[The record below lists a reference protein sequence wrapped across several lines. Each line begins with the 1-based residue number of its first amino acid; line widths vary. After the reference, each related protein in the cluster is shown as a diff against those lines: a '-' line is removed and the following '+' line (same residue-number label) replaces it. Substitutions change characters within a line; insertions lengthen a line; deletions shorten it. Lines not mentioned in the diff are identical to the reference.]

1 MSEALFELLFKYRP
15 LVFARGEIAFGAPWW
30 ALVVGLAA
38 AAAAPWLLRYGA
50 VQGKSSR
57 RDRLVLAT
65 LRAGL
70 LGLLALSLCRPA
82 LVLSTVVP
90 QQSFVGVLLDDSLSM
105 RIADEGT
112 PRAEFVRSALG
123 DPESELLRAL
133 EARFKLRYFRFSET
147 AERVADPLALA
158 YEGERTDLGAAM
170 DRALQELSSVPLA
183 GLVLVSDGADNGR
196 GVPQEA
202 LLALR
207 SKAVPVYAV
216 GLGRERFDRDLEVSR
231 VETPG
236 EVLEGT
242 TLSAE
247 VRLSQRGFAGQKA
260 QLFVE
265 DSGRVVHTEEVE
277 LPLEGELGVRVHATA
292 TEAGPRIFTVRVSPL
307 PGEEVVE
314 NNRRDVLV
322 RVSDREEKIL
332 YFEGEPR
339 FETKFVRRAVSDD
352 GNIRVVTLLRTSEN
366 KYWRGGVD
374 DGEELADGFPKTR
387 EELFRYRGL
396 VLGSV
401 EASFFTADQ
410 LRMIADFVGQ
420 RGGGLLML
428 GGRRSFSEGGYA
440 GTPLADALPVVL
452 EETSRDDAGERFFSG
467 VKVELTPYGRT
478 HGVTRL
484 ASTDSASAERWNELP
499 ELSVV
504 NAVMRAKPGAA
515 TLLTGQG
522 EGLREAQVVLAHQ
535 RYGRGKALAFTV
547 QDSWQWQMHAEIP
560 LEDRTHESLWQQLL
574 RWLVADVPGQVD
586 VELPL
591 DRVSPG
597 RPVQVRALVRDDT
610 YLEVNDARV
619 VAIVRDPAG
628 DEREYPMEWTVERDG
643 VYAARFPTHAPGFY
657 EVRVEATR
665 EGAPSASARTW
676 VQAARVDAEY
686 FGAERRTALLERLAG
701 ETGGRFYTP
710 DTVAALPED
719 LSYTESGATLR
730 ERRDLWDMPATFLL
744 ALALASAEWGYRRWR
759 GLA

>member
-1 MSEALFELLFKYRP
+1 VSEALFEFLFKYRP
-15 LVFARGEIAFGAPWW
+15 VVFARGEIAFGAPWW
-30 ALVVGLAA
+30 ALAAALVLAA
-38 AAAAPWLLRYGA
+38 AAPRMLRYGS
-50 VQGKSSR
+50 VRGRSSR
-57 RDRLVLAT
+57 RDRIVLSA

-70 LGLLALSLCRPA
+70 LGLVAVSLCRPA

-105 RIADEGT
+105 RIADGES
-112 PRAEFVRSALG
+112 PRADFVRKTLG
-123 DPESELLRAL
+123 NPESDLLQAL

-147 AERVADPLALA
+147 AERVADPLSLD
-158 YEGERTDLGAAM
+158 YQGERTDLGAAL
-170 DRALQELSSVPLA
+170 DRARQELSSVPLA

-196 GVPQEA
+196 GVPEEA

-207 SKAVPVYAV
+207 AEGVPVYTV
-216 GLGRERFDRDLEVSR
+216 GLGRERFDRDVEISR

-247 VRLSQRGFAGQKA
+247 VRLSQRGFAGQSV

-277 LPLEGELGVRVHATA
+277 LPIEGELGVRVHATA
-292 TEAGPRIFTVRVSPL
+292 TEAGPRIFTFRVSPL

-339 FETKFVRRAVSDD
+339 FETKFLRRAVSDD
-352 GNIRVVTLLRTSEN
+352 RNIRVVTLLRTSEN
-366 KYWRGGVD
+366 KYWRAGVD
-374 DGEELADGFPKTR
+374 DADELAGGFPRTR
-387 EELFRYRGL
+387 DELFRYRGL
-396 VLGSV
+396 ILGSV

-428 GGRRSFSEGGYA
+428 GSRRSFSEGGYA

-452 EETSRDDAGERFFSG
+452 EEADRGEEERFFSG

-484 ASTDSASAERWNELP
+484 ASTDAASAERWGELP

-504 NAVMRAKPGAA
+504 NAVARAKPGAA
-515 TLLTGQG
+515 TLLTGEG
-522 EGLREAQVVLAHQ
+522 EGLREPQVVLAHQ

-586 VELPL
+586 VELPE

-597 RPVQVRALVRDDT
+597 RPVQIRALVKDDT
-610 YLEVNDARV
+610 YLEVNDADV

-643 VYAARFPTHAPGFY
+643 EYAARFPT
-657 EVRVEATR
+657 
-665 EGAPSASARTW
+665 
-676 VQAARVDAEY
+676 
-686 FGAERRTALLERLAG
+686 
-701 ETGGRFYTP
+701 
-710 DTVAALPED
+710 
-719 LSYTESGATLR
+719 
-730 ERRDLWDMPATFLL
+730 
-744 ALALASAEWGYRRWR
+744 
-759 GLA
+759 